1 MVRRSSLVSH
11 FVAARGPGSGS
22 TCFEDIVSNKL
33 KLFGSFGVTTAFMK
47 KTHDPFRKVNDFG
60 LANAIDR
67 QLA

>member
-1 MVRRSSLVSH
+1 M
-11 FVAARGPGSGS
+11 
-22 TCFEDIVSNKL
+22 CFEDIVSNKL